1 MVRLSTVFLAKRLTD
16 FVIIRSIFLL
26 VCPLYAC
33 IELDIILFITCTKLF
48 IFPLII
54 TESFTNVVIFN
65 SIKELEKGIARK
77 IMSETSHDEMY
88 SKPSIAQMQIIK
100 YILKHD
106 GKTIYQRDLEE
117 VFNLRRA
124 TISGILKTM
133 EKNNVIIRVCDPN
146 DARGKIVILSD
157 DAKKF
162 FKEKETLFK
171 KIETVLKKDISK
183 EELEIFYKVIL
194 KMRDNINRK
203 D

>member
-1 MVRLSTVFLAKRLTD
+1 MDDK
-16 FVIIRSIFLL
+16 
-26 VCPLYAC
+26 
-33 IELDIILFITCTKLF
+33 
-48 IFPLII
+48 
-54 TESFTNVVIFN
+54 NIFN
-65 SIKELEKGIARK
+65 SIKELEKGIVRK
-77 IMSETSHDEMY
+77 IMNETSHDEMY

-171 KIETVLKKDISK
+171 KLETVLKKDISK
-183 EELEIFYKVIL
+183 EELETFYKVIL

>member
-1 MVRLSTVFLAKRLTD
+1 MDDK
-16 FVIIRSIFLL
+16 
-26 VCPLYAC
+26 
-33 IELDIILFITCTKLF
+33 
-48 IFPLII
+48 
-54 TESFTNVVIFN
+54 NIFN
-65 SIKELEKGIARK
+65 SIKELEKGIVRK
-77 IMSETSHDEMY
+77 IMSETSHDEMF

-146 DARGKIVILSD
+146 DARGKIVIISD

-171 KIETVLKKDISK
+171 KLETVLKKDISK
-183 EELEIFYKVIL
+183 EELETFYKVIL

>member
-1 MVRLSTVFLAKRLTD
+1 MEDK
-16 FVIIRSIFLL
+16 
-26 VCPLYAC
+26 
-33 IELDIILFITCTKLF
+33 
-48 IFPLII
+48 
-54 TESFTNVVIFN
+54 NIFN
-65 SIKELEKGIARK
+65 SIKELEKGIVRK
-77 IMSETSHDEMY
+77 IMSETSHDEMF

-183 EELEIFYKVIL
+183 EELETFYKVIL

-203 D
+203 E

>member
-1 MVRLSTVFLAKRLTD
+1 MEDK
-16 FVIIRSIFLL
+16 
-26 VCPLYAC
+26 
-33 IELDIILFITCTKLF
+33 
-48 IFPLII
+48 
-54 TESFTNVVIFN
+54 NIFN
-65 SIKELEKGIARK
+65 SIKELEKGIVRK
-77 IMSETSHDEMY
+77 IMSETSHDEMF

-171 KIETVLKKDISK
+171 KLETILKKDIYK
-183 EELEIFYKVIL
+183 EELETFYKVIL

>member
-1 MVRLSTVFLAKRLTD
+1 MDDK
-16 FVIIRSIFLL
+16 
-26 VCPLYAC
+26 
-33 IELDIILFITCTKLF
+33 
-48 IFPLII
+48 
-54 TESFTNVVIFN
+54 NIFN
-65 SIKELEKGIARK
+65 SIKELEKGIVRK

-171 KIETVLKKDISK
+171 KLETDLKKDISK
-183 EELEIFYKVIL
+183 EELETFYKVIL

>member
-1 MVRLSTVFLAKRLTD
+1 MEDK
-16 FVIIRSIFLL
+16 
-26 VCPLYAC
+26 
-33 IELDIILFITCTKLF
+33 
-48 IFPLII
+48 
-54 TESFTNVVIFN
+54 NIFN
-65 SIKELEKGIARK
+65 SIKELEKVIVRK
-77 IMSETSHDEMY
+77 IMSETSHDEMF

-171 KIETVLKKDISK
+171 KLETVLKKDISK
-183 EELEIFYKVIL
+183 EELETFYKVIL

>member
-1 MVRLSTVFLAKRLTD
+1 MEDK
-16 FVIIRSIFLL
+16 
-26 VCPLYAC
+26 
-33 IELDIILFITCTKLF
+33 
-48 IFPLII
+48 
-54 TESFTNVVIFN
+54 NIFN
-65 SIKELEKGIARK
+65 FIKELEKGIVRK

-171 KIETVLKKDISK
+171 KLETDLKKDISK
-183 EELEIFYKVIL
+183 EELETFYKVIL
-194 KMRDNINRK
+194 KMRDNINNINRK

>member
-1 MVRLSTVFLAKRLTD
+1 MDDK
-16 FVIIRSIFLL
+16 
-26 VCPLYAC
+26 
-33 IELDIILFITCTKLF
+33 
-48 IFPLII
+48 
-54 TESFTNVVIFN
+54 NIFN
-65 SIKELEKGIARK
+65 SIKELEKGIVRK
-77 IMSETSHDEMY
+77 IMSETSHDEMF

-171 KIETVLKKDISK
+171 KLETDLKKDISK
-183 EELEIFYKVIL
+183 EELETFYKVIL

>member
-1 MVRLSTVFLAKRLTD
+1 MEDK
-16 FVIIRSIFLL
+16 
-26 VCPLYAC
+26 
-33 IELDIILFITCTKLF
+33 
-48 IFPLII
+48 
-54 TESFTNVVIFN
+54 NIFN
-65 SIKELEKGIARK
+65 SIKELEKGIVRK

-106 GKTIYQRDLEE
+106 GKTIYQRNLEE

-171 KIETVLKKDISK
+171 KLETVLKKDISK

>member
-1 MVRLSTVFLAKRLTD
+1 MEDK
-16 FVIIRSIFLL
+16 
-26 VCPLYAC
+26 
-33 IELDIILFITCTKLF
+33 
-48 IFPLII
+48 
-54 TESFTNVVIFN
+54 NIFN
-65 SIKELEKGIARK
+65 SIKELEKGIVRK
-77 IMSETSHDEMY
+77 IMSETLHDEMY

-100 YILKHD
+100 YILKHEEE
-106 GKTIYQRDLEE
+106 TIYQRDLEE

>member
-1 MVRLSTVFLAKRLTD
+1 MDDK
-16 FVIIRSIFLL
+16 
-26 VCPLYAC
+26 
-33 IELDIILFITCTKLF
+33 
-48 IFPLII
+48 
-54 TESFTNVVIFN
+54 NIFN
-65 SIKELEKGIARK
+65 SIKELEKGIVRK
-77 IMSETSHDEMY
+77 IMSETSHDEMF

-171 KIETVLKKDISK
+171 ELETVLKKDISK
-183 EELEIFYKVIL
+183 EELETFYKVIL

>member
-1 MVRLSTVFLAKRLTD
+1 MEDKN
-16 FVIIRSIFLL
+16 IF
-26 VCPLYAC
+26 
-33 IELDIILFITCTKLF
+33 D
-48 IFPLII
+48 
-54 TESFTNVVIFN
+54 
-65 SIKELEKGIARK
+65 SIKELEKGIVRK
-77 IMSETSHDEMY
+77 IMSETKHDEIY

-106 GKTIYQRDLEE
+106 GETIYQRDLEE

-133 EKNNVIIRVCDPN
+133 EKNNVIIRVCDPD

-171 KIETVLKKDISK
+171 KLEVILKKDISK
-183 EELEIFYKVIL
+183 EDLETFYKVIL

>member
-1 MVRLSTVFLAKRLTD
+1 MEDK
-16 FVIIRSIFLL
+16 
-26 VCPLYAC
+26 
-33 IELDIILFITCTKLF
+33 
-48 IFPLII
+48 
-54 TESFTNVVIFN
+54 NIFN
-65 SIKELEKGIARK
+65 SIKELEKGIVRK
-77 IMSETSHDEMY
+77 IMSEASHDEMY

-171 KIETVLKKDISK
+171 KLETVLKKDISK

>member
-1 MVRLSTVFLAKRLTD
+1 MEDK
-16 FVIIRSIFLL
+16 
-26 VCPLYAC
+26 
-33 IELDIILFITCTKLF
+33 
-48 IFPLII
+48 
-54 TESFTNVVIFN
+54 NIFN
-65 SIKELEKGIARK
+65 SIKELEKGIVRK
-77 IMSETSHDEMY
+77 IMSETSHDEMF

-100 YILKHD
+100 YILKHN

-171 KIETVLKKDISK
+171 KLETVLKKDISK

>member
-1 MVRLSTVFLAKRLTD
+1 MEDK
-16 FVIIRSIFLL
+16 
-26 VCPLYAC
+26 
-33 IELDIILFITCTKLF
+33 
-48 IFPLII
+48 
-54 TESFTNVVIFN
+54 NIFN
-65 SIKELEKGIARK
+65 SIKELEKGIVRK

-171 KIETVLKKDISK
+171 KLETVLKKDISK

>member
-1 MVRLSTVFLAKRLTD
+1 MEDK
-16 FVIIRSIFLL
+16 
-26 VCPLYAC
+26 
-33 IELDIILFITCTKLF
+33 
-48 IFPLII
+48 
-54 TESFTNVVIFN
+54 NIFN
-65 SIKELEKGIARK
+65 SIKELEKGIVRK
-77 IMSETSHDEMY
+77 IMSETSHDEMF

-171 KIETVLKKDISK
+171 KLETVLKKDISK
-183 EELEIFYKVIL
+183 EDMEKAVEYIELL
-194 KMRDNINRK
+194 KLK
-203 D
+203 HK

>member
-1 MVRLSTVFLAKRLTD
+1 MFMEDK
-16 FVIIRSIFLL
+16 
-26 VCPLYAC
+26 
-33 IELDIILFITCTKLF
+33 
-48 IFPLII
+48 
-54 TESFTNVVIFN
+54 NIFN
-65 SIKELEKGIARK
+65 SIKELEKGIVRK

-171 KIETVLKKDISK
+171 KLETVLKKDISK
-183 EELEIFYKVIL
+183 EELETFYKVIL